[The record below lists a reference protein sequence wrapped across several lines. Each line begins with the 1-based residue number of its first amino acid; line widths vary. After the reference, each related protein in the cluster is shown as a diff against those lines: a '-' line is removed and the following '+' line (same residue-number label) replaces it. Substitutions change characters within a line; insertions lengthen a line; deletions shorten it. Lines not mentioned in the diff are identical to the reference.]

1 MEETSSVH
9 HHYSVVPDLEQT
21 SILSKSYAPAAGSL
35 RALTNVGFFH
45 LILEHCV
52 NLLFGSLVVD
62 SCVYEQLL

>member
-35 RALTNVGFFH
+35 RALTNVGFF
-45 LILEHCV
+45 I
-52 NLLFGSLVVD
+52 
-62 SCVYEQLL
+62 